1 MSDEDFDDEPDIADE
16 AEDEGEELELD
27 DDVLVDDVLVDD
39 ADVEA
44 VVDDADEVEGVADVV
59 ADVVVA
65 APAAKG
71 AKAAAKRGADEDDDD
86 DVVDLEEE
94 HHPDDIED
102 PLDVLLKEKTVA
114 ERLDE
119 DELDDELDDGEP
131 DDRGSNRITPRRA
144 DEFLCSSCFLV
155 LPLSQLADE
164 KRQLCRDCV

>member
-16 AEDEGEELELD
+16 AEDEELELD

-44 VVDDADEVEGVADVV
+44 VVDDVADVV
-59 ADVVVA
+59 EVAEVVSP
-65 APAAKG
+65 APARG
-71 AKAAAKRGADEDDDD
+71 GKAAAAKSGSDAADDDD
-86 DVVDLEEE
+86 DVVDLDEE

-119 DELDDELDDGEP
+119 DELDDDLDDGEP

>member
-1 MSDEDFDDEPDIADE
+1 MSDEDLDDEPDIADE
-16 AEDEGEELELD
+16 AEDEELEELD

-44 VVDDADEVEGVADVV
+44 VVDDV
-59 ADVVVA
+59 DVVVA
-65 APAAKG
+65 AAPAPG
-71 AKAAAKRGADEDDDD
+71 KAAAKPDADDED

-119 DELDDELDDGEP
+119 VELDDELDDGEP

>member
-1 MSDEDFDDEPDIADE
+1 MSDEDFDDEPDLADE
-16 AEDEGEELELD
+16 AEDEELD
-27 DDVLVDDVLVDD
+27 ELADDVLVDDVLVDD
-39 ADVEA
+39 ADVQA
-44 VVDDADEVEGVADVV
+44 IVEGAD
-59 ADVVVA
+59 DVL
-65 APAAKG
+65 APAPETG
-71 AKAAAKRGADEDDDD
+71 TKAAAKAGEDDDD

-119 DELDDELDDGEP
+119 DELDDDLDDGEP

>member
-16 AEDEGEELELD
+16 AEDEELEELD

-44 VVDDADEVEGVADVV
+44 VVDDVADIVV
-59 ADVVVA
+59 AEVPV
-65 APAAKG
+65 G
-71 AKAAAKRGADEDDDD
+71 KAAAKAGTDAEDED

>member
-1 MSDEDFDDEPDIADE
+1 MSDEDFDDEPDLEDE
-16 AEDEGEELELD
+16 AEGEELEELED
-27 DDVLVDDVLVDD
+27 DGETEDALVDV

-44 VVDDADEVEGVADVV
+44 VIADAPDGTVAPVPA
-59 ADVVVA
+59 ADA
-65 APAAKG
+65 KAPAKTG
-71 AKAAAKRGADEDDDD
+71 DDDDDD

-102 PLDVLLKEKTVA
+102 ALDVLLKEKTVA

-119 DELDDELDDGEP
+119 DELDDESDDDEP

>member
-16 AEDEGEELELD
+16 AEGEELEELD

-39 ADVEA
+39 ADVAA
-44 VVDDADEVEGVADVV
+44 VVADGADV
-59 ADVVVA
+59 ADVVVVEVPA
-65 APAAKG
+65 VAGKAPA
-71 AKAAAKRGADEDDDD
+71 KASEEDDD

>member
-1 MSDEDFDDEPDIADE
+1 MTEEDFDDEPDIADE
-16 AEDEGEELELD
+16 AEGEELELD
-27 DDVLVDDVLVDD
+27 DDVLVDDVLVED
-39 ADVEA
+39 ADVAA
-44 VVDDADEVEGVADVV
+44 VVDDVDEIVGA

-65 APAAKG
+65 PVPAKG
-71 AKAAAKRGADEDDDD
+71 AKAAAAKAGADEDED

-119 DELDDELDDGEP
+119 DELDDDPDDGEP

>member
-1 MSDEDFDDEPDIADE
+1 ME
-16 AEDEGEELELD
+16 AVI
-27 DDVLVDDVLVDD
+27 DDVPDV
-39 ADVEA
+39 
-44 VVDDADEVEGVADVV
+44 
-59 ADVVVA
+59 VVVA
-65 APAAKG
+65 AAPAG
-71 AKAAAKRGADEDDDD
+71 VGKAAAKSGGDDDD

-119 DELDDELDDGEP
+119 DELEDELDDGEP
-131 DDRGSNRITPRRA
+131 GERGSNRITPRRA

>member
-1 MSDEDFDDEPDIADE
+1 MSDEDFDDEPDLVDE
-16 AEDEGEELELD
+16 AEDEELEELE

-44 VVDDADEVEGVADVV
+44 VVDDVAEVEVV
-59 ADVVVA
+59 AVPA
-65 APAAKG
+65 GAAKTA
-71 AKAAAKRGADEDDDD
+71 AKAGDEDDD

>member
-1 MSDEDFDDEPDIADE
+1 MSDEDFDDEPDLVDE
-16 AEDEGEELELD
+16 AEDEELEELE

-44 VVDDADEVEGVADVV
+44 VVDDAADVEAV
-59 ADVVVA
+59 
-65 APAAKG
+65 PAVTDG
-71 AKAAAKRGADEDDDD
+71 AKATAKAGDDDDD

-119 DELDDELDDGEP
+119 DELDDDLDDGEP

>member
-1 MSDEDFDDEPDIADE
+1 MSDEDFDDEPDLVDE
-16 AEDEGEELELD
+16 AEDEELEELE

-44 VVDDADEVEGVADVV
+44 VVDDAADVEAV
-59 ADVVVA
+59 
-65 APAAKG
+65 PAVTGG
-71 AKAAAKRGADEDDDD
+71 AKATAKAGDEDDD

-119 DELDDELDDGEP
+119 DELDDDLDDGEP

>member
-1 MSDEDFDDEPDIADE
+1 MSDEDFDDEPDLVEE
-16 AEDEGEELELD
+16 AEDEELEELE

-44 VVDDADEVEGVADVV
+44 VVDDAADVEAV
-59 ADVVVA
+59 
-65 APAAKG
+65 PAVTDG
-71 AKAAAKRGADEDDDD
+71 AKATAKAGDEDDD

-119 DELDDELDDGEP
+119 DELDDDLDDGEP

-144 DEFLCSSCFLV
+144 DEVLCSSCFLV

>member
-16 AEDEGEELELD
+16 AEGEELELG

-44 VVDDADEVEGVADVV
+44 VVDEVDGVDEVVGVVGA
-59 ADVVVA
+59 AEVVVA
-65 APAAKG
+65 AAPAKG
-71 AKAAAKRGADEDDDD
+71 GKAAAAKSGADEDDD

-119 DELDDELDDGEP
+119 DELDDELEDGEP